1 MAFSGYPD
9 RSRSVA
15 RRTGP
20 LLASPWLLRLASY
33 NLLHGI
39 SLRTGRVDLP
49 SAAEAIAALGADVV
63 ALQEVDR
70 GLPRTDAQD
79 QVAEL
84 AALTGMHGLFTPAL
98 LGDPGTRWRAVAG
111 DDTGEPGYGV
121 GLLSLLPLTAPQRIA
136 LPGGGDGER
145 VRSASPQNPGWDREP
160 RVALAVTL
168 DAGGRAVRIATAHL
182 SYLPWRG
189 LAQLRALL
197 AAIQGPPALPTVL
210 TGDLN
215 LPALGV
221 RALVRGGWR
230 HAHGFPTYP
239 AWSPRIQPDQLLVH
253 GPLAVRDVTVGPQG
267 PGDHLPLAA
276 TLELGVASR

>member
-189 LAQLRALL
+189 LAQLRVAAAAVARHGGPAAL
-197 AAIQGPPALPTVL
+197 I
-210 TGDLN
+210 GDLN
-215 LPALGV
+215 LPAWPV
-221 RALVRGGWR
+221 RLALRDGWAHAGGP
-230 HAHGFPTYP
+230 PTYP
-239 AWSPRIQPDQLLVH
+239 AWRPRVAVDQLLVR
-253 GPLAVRDVTVGPQG
+253 GGLVVRDVMAGAQATSDHRPLLATVA
-267 PGDHLPLAA
+267 LP
-276 TLELGVASR
+276 